1 MGRRALCEE
10 RSRTSTHRSSRPD
23 GWRQFALFVLATE
36 LGAVGLAMWL
46 IGAIASWIDH
56 DHAPLW
62 LGFLFVGMV
71 LISAAACCHA
81 RISRRELRPT
91 R

>member
-1 MGRRALCEE
+1 
-10 RSRTSTHRSSRPD
+10 
-23 GWRQFALFVLATE
+23 
-36 LGAVGLAMWL
+36 MWL